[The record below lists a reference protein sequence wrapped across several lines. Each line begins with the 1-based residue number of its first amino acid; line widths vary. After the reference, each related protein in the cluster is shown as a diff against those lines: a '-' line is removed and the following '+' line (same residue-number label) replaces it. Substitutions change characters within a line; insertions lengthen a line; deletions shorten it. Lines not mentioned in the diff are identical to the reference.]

1 MIEKLIPLLLATT
14 GQIAD
19 IVTTWIILGMGG
31 IEKNPLLGPDPN
43 LFFVLMVKLAVIALA
58 FYLLKGVA
66 RIRVLAFAAIIGFAS
81 AGWNLYALQAATG
94 LAANSIS
101 S

>member
-1 MIEKLIPLLLATT
+1 MIEKIIPLLLATT
-14 GQIAD
+14 GQVAD

-43 LFFVLMVKLAVIALA
+43 LFFVLMVKLAILALA
-58 FYLLKGVA
+58 FYLLKGVV
-66 RIRVLAFAAIIGFAS
+66 RTRVLALAATIGFAA
-81 AGWNLYALQAATG
+81 AGWNLYVLQAATG